1 MLYVYY
7 ELNELMREMII
18 LYLYDKL
25 MNDDE

>member
-1 MLYVYY
+1 MLYVYF